1 VSLIKSL
8 LSNEGEARVVICNI
22 VSIEDDDDD
31 VGDGSHRRFDKLPLR
46 FYTNE
51 RQKKKRI
58 NKSFCILNIS
68 SKETT
73 FVLMQ

>member
-1 VSLIKSL
+1 MSLIKSL

-22 VSIEDDDDD
+22 VSIEDDDDDD

-51 RQKKKRI
+51 RQKKK
-58 NKSFCILNIS
+58 N
-68 SKETT
+68 
-73 FVLMQ
+73 